1 MNRKIL
7 AYLKNNPNSRL
18 QDISNHLGITTVE
31 CKKALSYLIH
41 GKYILRKTRLSKN
54 NDGKTSKF
62 LAYQLSPKG
71 NRVLTIQ
78 LKKDDKNLM
87 GQHES
92 EDTKKIF
99 LSHAYL
105 DRKIADRIINK
116 LILPNFTLDKKDIF
130 YTSNR
135 EMGISVSLNW
145 RNKIK
150 TQIKECKIYLA
161 LITTNFQESEM
172 CLNELGAAWALDKT
186 IYPLILPPVNY
197 NNFSLLISDLQA
209 LDISKAVNIKSLL
222 NSLQIDLIKIYKL
235 GLRSDANMDDDIAK
249 FGKSLRQFLRKN
261 PALFKPSE
269 AIDREKPKRADYI
282 NHIPGRDAILKQSK
296 IEWPNDSAMQEHY
309 INSQMDAIRLL
320 IKLKTQYKN
329 QKLVDIYIS
338 DAEKRYPNDFVTQLY
353 AVRQQLDREKL
364 VI

>member
-7 AYLKNNPNSRL
+7 TYLKNNPNSRL
-18 QDISNHLGITTVE
+18 QDISNDLGITTIE
-31 CKKALSYLIH
+31 CKKALSYLIN
-41 GKYILRKTRLSKN
+41 GKYILRKTRLGKN
-54 NDGKTSKF
+54 NEGKPSKF

-71 NRVLTIQ
+71 NRVLTSQ
-78 LKKDDKNLM
+78 LKKDDINLK
-87 GQHES
+87 GQRES

-135 EMGISVSLNW
+135 EMGISISLNW

-150 TQIKECKIYLA
+150 AQIKECEIYIA
-161 LITTNFQESEM
+161 LITSNFQESEM

-197 NNFSLLISDLQA
+197 NNFSSLISDLQA
-209 LDISKAVNIKSLL
+209 LDISKVINTKSFL
-222 NSLQIDLIKIYKL
+222 NSLQIDLRKIYKV
-235 GLRSDANMDDDIAK
+235 GLRSDANMDDEIGK

-261 PALFKPSE
+261 PTLFKHREPL
-269 AIDREKPKRADYI
+269 DREKPKRADYI
-282 NHIPGRDAILKQSK
+282 NRIPGRDAILKQSK
-296 IEWPNDSAMQEHY
+296 IEWPNDIAMQDHY
-309 INSQMDAIRLL
+309 INSQMDAVRQL

-338 DAEKRYPNDFVTQLY
+338 KAEKRYPNDFVTQLN
-353 AVRQQLDREKL
+353 AVRQQLDRAKT